1 MILFQKIKE
10 NIFKHPKAT
19 VLILFVV
26 CCTIIYRNQKTNL
39 DNMIENEKIVK
50 ICLNRQYFTS
60 EIAIWTFLTDDI
72 GNYSIGAI
80 KLLKSIKKNTI
91 KTKFDAFVLEL
102 ANKPIPNLI
111 KAELE
116 RGGWKFCRVNRIAPR
131 DEQKTFGRFRDQ
143 FTKLLLWNA
152 TEHEAHYYFDSD
164 TFVIRNIDEF
174 LNTHKKFDS
183 NLHKIGCTMD
193 IRASVWQKTFN
204 FGVFVLKPNLTEFT
218 RLIELKSDQNLQFE
232 MSMSEQG
239 FLNVVYKNL
248 WYEIGFENNANLAVY
263 SQKRD
268 FWDGKEN
275 FINIIHYT
283 MEKPWACSDTYKIPC
298 NYWRNFN

>member
-1 MILFQKIKE
+1 MILFQKTKE
-10 NIFKHPKAT
+10 NMFKHPKAT
-19 VLILFVV
+19 ALILFIG
-26 CCTIIYRNQKTNL
+26 CCTIIYSNQKTNL

-50 ICLNRQYFTS
+50 ICLNKQYSTS

-72 GNYSIGAI
+72 DNYSIGAI
-80 KLLKSIKKNTI
+80 KLLKSIKKNAI
-91 KTKFDAFVLEL
+91 KTNFDAFVLEL

-116 RGGWKFCRVNRIAPR
+116 RGGWKFCQVNRIAPR

-204 FGVFVLKPNLTEFT
+204 FGVFVLKPNHTEFK
-218 RLIELKSDQNLQFE
+218 RLIELKSDQNLKFE
-232 MSMSEQG
+232 TSMSEQG

-263 SQKRD
+263 AQKRD

-283 MEKPWACSDTYKIPC
+283 MEKPWACSDTYRIPC